1 MGFSDGPYQDH
12 VDFIGSSLTDM
23 YEGYIGGFT
32 CYTFMTNPAVTLT
45 WYNGSTV
52 FSPDTPA
59 SVIKRVGLSA
69 LKPPNLNL

>member
-1 MGFSDGPYQDH
+1 
-12 VDFIGSSLTDM
+12 M

-32 CYTFMTNPAVTLT
+32 CYTFITNPAVTLT